1 VLQLHV
7 IATWEVTKMTQVAVA
22 LGDSALSTWSVDKTV
37 HQSLAPR
44 FRRLAA
50 SFGVRLAKKTPTP
63 LTS

>member
-7 IATWEVTKMTQVAVA
+7 IATWEVTKITQVAAA

-50 SFGVRLAKKTPTP
+50 SFGMRLAKKTPTS